1 MPKNTFKDEVL
12 MAERLG
18 AVQAQNE
25 RLTQELRR
33 AKARFVFERLWIGCF
48 HTAVA
53 LILLS
58 VTVWP
63 LYATIVADGEP
74 EGCYVVRAP
83 GHSGNPP
90 GSSLMLSIDWRED
103 EEAGRYAT
111 PELAVAAARDV
122 FHCRLLGE

>member
-25 RLTQELRR
+25 RLTVDLKQAR
-33 AKARFVFERLWIGCF
+33 ARFLFERLWVGYRW
-48 HTAVA
+48 TAVA
-53 LILLS
+53 LILLAVS
-58 VTVWP
+58 VWP
-63 LYATIVADGEP
+63 LYKTIVAEGEP
-74 EGCYVVRAP
+74 EGCYVNRTYH
-83 GHSGNPP
+83 GDGE
-90 GSSLMLSIDWRED
+90 SSLMLSIDWRVD